1 MVILAATTLK
11 MYSAEQCFLL
21 ALKGGNLTLMNQT
34 RVELSFFSR
43 FFAAENFVQNTLCV
57 LVREEGLAAKRK
69 RRPKYMKQTF
79 STVQKFTRS
88 SSSVIR
94 PAA

>member
-1 MVILAATTLK
+1 

>member
-1 MVILAATTLK
+1 M
-11 MYSAEQCFLL
+11 
-21 ALKGGNLTLMNQT
+21 
-34 RVELSFFSR
+34 FFACLERRKSDPNESDPSR
-43 FFAAENFVQNTLCV
+43 AFVFFQDFFAAENFVQNTLCV

-88 SSSVIR
+88 SSTVIR